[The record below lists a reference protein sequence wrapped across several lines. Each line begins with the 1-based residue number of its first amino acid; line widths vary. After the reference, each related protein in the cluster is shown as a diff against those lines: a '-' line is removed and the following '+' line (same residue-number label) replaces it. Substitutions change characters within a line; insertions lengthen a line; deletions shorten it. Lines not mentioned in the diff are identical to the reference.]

1 MPTRREARTSVLPE
15 GQNLGAGGIQF
26 RRASKN
32 RRGPPGRR
40 AVLGRFPPRAMT
52 TRLPM
57 NSTSFKIKKSRKE
70 GGGNA
75 LRAGRRVQAFCPE
88 GKTLA
93 QAEFSSTEQV
103 GVHCVHPQ
111 SVPRAAGPMRTSAPA
126 KCGGTGGRKGRLS
139 PRARPEK
146 DGTHPQNTGVPVFA
160 GGPERLGGGNSRL
173 PLERVTSGTSGPGR
187 APPGPS
193 GWPGDPSPWPGRSW
207 RR

>member
-1 MPTRREARTSVLPE
+1 MPTRREARTSVLPG

-57 NSTSFKIKKSRKE
+57 NSTSFKIRKVE
-70 GGGNA
+70 RRGAEMPARRKARTSVLPGGQNLGA
-75 LRAGRRVQAFCPE
+75 GGIQFRRAGRGALCAPLVCSAGRRADE
-88 GKTLA
+88 GI
-93 QAEFSSTEQV
+93 
-103 GVHCVHPQ
+103 
-111 SVPRAAGPMRTSAPA
+111 GPYGIRR
-126 KCGGTGGRKGRLS
+126 GGRPQGVSLPVCPRRKRRGPPAEYRSTCICGRAGA
-139 PRARPEK
+139 PGRGK
-146 DGTHPQNTGVPVFA
+146 FA
-160 GGPERLGGGNSRL
+160 DF
-173 PLERVTSGTSGPGR
+173 TSGTSGPGR

>member
-57 NSTSFKIKKSRKE
+57 NSTSFKIRKVE
-70 GGGNA
+70 RRGGGNA

-93 QAEFSSTEQV
+93 QAEFSRGALCAPPVCSA
-103 GVHCVHPQ
+103 GR
-111 SVPRAAGPMRTSAPA
+111 RADEGIGPYGIRR
-126 KCGGTGGRKGRLS
+126 GGRPQGASLPVCPRRKRQGPPAEYRSTCICGRAGA
-139 PRARPEK
+139 PGRGK
-146 DGTHPQNTGVPVFA
+146 FA
-160 GGPERLGGGNSRL
+160 DF
-173 PLERVTSGTSGPGR
+173 TSGTSGPGR
-187 APPGPS
+187 APPRPS

>member
-57 NSTSFKIKKSRKE
+57 NSTSFKIRKVE
-70 GGGNA
+70 RRGGGNA

-93 QAEFSSTEQV
+93 QAEFSRGAPV
-103 GVHCVHPQ
+103 CAPCLF
-111 SVPRAAGPMRTSAPA
+111 RGP
-126 KCGGTGGRKGRLS
+126 
-139 PRARPEK
+139 
-146 DGTHPQNTGVPVFA
+146 
-160 GGPERLGGGNSRL
+160 
-173 PLERVTSGTSGPGR
+173 PGR
-187 APPGPS
+187 
-193 GWPGDPSPWPGRSW
+193 
-207 RR
+207 

>member
-57 NSTSFKIKKSRKE
+57 NSTSFKIRKVE
-70 GGGNA
+70 RRGAEMPSAPGGAYKRFARRAKPWPRRNSVGA
-75 LRAGRRVQAFCPE
+75 HLCVHPACSAGRRADE
-88 GKTLA
+88 GI
-93 QAEFSSTEQV
+93 
-103 GVHCVHPQ
+103 
-111 SVPRAAGPMRTSAPA
+111 GPYGIRR
-126 KCGGTGGRKGRLS
+126 GGRPQGASLPVCPRRKRRGPPAEYRSTCICGRAGA
-139 PRARPEK
+139 PGRGK
-146 DGTHPQNTGVPVFA
+146 FA
-160 GGPERLGGGNSRL
+160 DF
-173 PLERVTSGTSGPGR
+173 TSGTSAPGR

>member
-57 NSTSFKIKKSRKE
+57 NSTSFKIRKVE
-70 GGGNA
+70 RRGAEMPMRREARTSVLPGGQNLGA
-75 LRAGRRVQAFCPE
+75 GGIQFRRAGRGALCAPPVCSAGRRADE
-88 GKTLA
+88 GI
-93 QAEFSSTEQV
+93 
-103 GVHCVHPQ
+103 
-111 SVPRAAGPMRTSAPA
+111 GPYGIRR
-126 KCGGTGGRKGRLS
+126 GGRPQGASLPVCPRRKRRGPPAGYRSTCICGRAGA
-139 PRARPEK
+139 PGR
-146 DGTHPQNTGVPVFA
+146 GNFA
-160 GGPERLGGGNSRL
+160 DF
-173 PLERVTSGTSGPGR
+173 TSGTSGPGR